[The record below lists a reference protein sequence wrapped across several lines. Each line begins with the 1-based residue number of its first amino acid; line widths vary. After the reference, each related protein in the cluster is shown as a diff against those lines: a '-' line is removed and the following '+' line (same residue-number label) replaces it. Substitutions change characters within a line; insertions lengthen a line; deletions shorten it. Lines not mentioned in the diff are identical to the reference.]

1 MRYVYTLD
9 YEMPSETAVHK
20 GGMSMGDE
28 KRVDWHPDWTQA
40 KKPPTDLESGH
51 RSASTEDE
59 ASDGQRYL
67 PAEQDKMSKL
77 FADRERYVE
86 DRMKELQVRLHG
98 RVSGCA
104 PDRSP

>member
-1 MRYVYTLD
+1 
-9 YEMPSETAVHK
+9 MPSDTSVQK
-20 GGMSMGDE
+20 RGMSTGDE
-28 KRVDWHPDWTQA
+28 KRVDWHPDLMQA
-40 KKPPTDLESGH
+40 QKPSKDLESGH
-51 RSASTEDE
+51 RSASTENE
-59 ASDGQRYL
+59 GSDGQRYL

-77 FADRERYVE
+77 FADRERYLE